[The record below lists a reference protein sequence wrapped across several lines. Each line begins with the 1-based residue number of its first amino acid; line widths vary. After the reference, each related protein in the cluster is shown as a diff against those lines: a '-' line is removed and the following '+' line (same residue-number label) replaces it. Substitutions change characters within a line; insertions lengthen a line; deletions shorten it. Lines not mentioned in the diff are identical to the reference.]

1 MAERLR
7 RAIAFL
13 PGSAVN
19 VGTSEESNAP
29 IERIENST
37 ERPPSRGGDRP
48 DGEFQSALSEDRQLQ
63 QPPSSQENPTPMD
76 PEDDTRRRRGT
87 EQPQRSQNRS
97 TREAGES
104 WSNHGTGAKSRR
116 NDDGPSGGDAC
127 GRNALRCD
135 GGKSSDERSDGG
147 DPSDGRSDRGD
158 NSDERSD
165 REDNSDE
172 EIPSW
177 KGGSDSAANDE
188 GDAFGETGGDDGG
201 DDGGDERDGESVE
214 PAGAPDITELQ
225 REVARLR
232 SELDEFERDVESRTV
247 ERPKL
252 ESELKRYVRGRMRR
266 GHARGWGPYLVLL
279 YGTVLT
285 LGAFYWLD
293 GAYAIGAMLILALST
308 LGLYVL
314 FVLFG
319 IGLNVADVPFR
330 AVDAYRRRRE

>member
-7 RAIAFL
+7 RAIVL
-13 PGSAVN
+13 LLGSAEN

-29 IERIENST
+29 IERIGNSA
-37 ERPPSRGGDRP
+37 ERPTSRGIDRL
-48 DGEFQSALSEDRQLQ
+48 DGEYQSALPEDRQLQ
-63 QPPSSQENPTPMD
+63 RPPSSQENTTPMD
-76 PEDDTRRRRGT
+76 PEDNDRRRRGN
-87 EQPQRSQNRS
+87 EQPQHSQNRS

-104 WSNHGTGAKSRR
+104 RSNPETGTESRR
-116 NDDGPSGGDAC
+116 NDDGPGGGDAC

-135 GGKSSDERSDGG
+135 GGNPSNERGGGDPSDERSDGE
-147 DPSDGRSDRGD
+147 DPSS
-158 NSDERSD
+158 
-165 REDNSDE
+165 E
-172 EIPSW
+172 EVPSW
-177 KGGSDSAANDE
+177 KGGSDSAAESE
-188 GDAFGETGGDDGG
+188 GDAFREAERDTDGG
-201 DDGGDERDGESVE
+201 NERDDESVE

-247 ERPKL
+247 ERPEL

-279 YGTVLT
+279 YGTIMT

-293 GAYAIGAMLILALST
+293 GAYAIGAMIILALST

-330 AVDAYRRRRE
+330 AVDAYRRHRE